1 MIQLTYKKYPSV
13 SDTFRCGVYYNCIP
27 TSTPDFTDYN
37 LYYPPITSKPK
48 PKPSIPITKYPWAI
62 RTTENPIYVL
72 DPHDHYHE
80 NVYNNTADVQ
90 TIIRSDKK
98 APPCDQGFFLKEY
111 LTLLTANGEAIR
123 S

>member
-37 LYYPPITSKPK
+37 YYPIASKPK

-72 DPHDHYHE
+72 DPYDHYHE
-80 NVYNNTADVQ
+80 NVYNNNTADVQ
-90 TIIRSDKK
+90 TIIRSEKRLC
-98 APPCDQGFFLKEY
+98 PFLAGSFK
-111 LTLLTANGEAIR
+111 TL
-123 S
+123 